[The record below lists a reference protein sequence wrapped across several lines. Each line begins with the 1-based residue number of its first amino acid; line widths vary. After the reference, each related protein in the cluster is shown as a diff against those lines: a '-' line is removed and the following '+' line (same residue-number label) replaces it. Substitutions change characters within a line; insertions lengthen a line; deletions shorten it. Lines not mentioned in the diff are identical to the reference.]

1 MRLQS
6 EAPLLHRPGV
16 DVVVQMFASP
26 ANGLVYP
33 RYVRQ
38 TDNQFNFVRVHTE
51 GDFDAAEIVGE
62 GAVID
67 YQNFDTPY
75 VRDYPFYKRGL
86 GFSISKEAMKS
97 AEAAS
102 KYLSDRAMKMGDA
115 IRKAKEADIA
125 NYMNLATSTA
135 APNAAVTPDAL
146 SVASAAHLRDG
157 GTFSNVLTGNSPLSV
172 TALAQAVQELIS
184 QVSHTGDPM
193 MFMGPYKLLVPPAL
207 ADLANRLVK
216 TQKLP
221 TTGDNDINWAGS
233 FVDEVI
239 VNPYFTSTTAW
250 ALVVSGAKNPLTMV
264 NKVVLDTDEDKDID
278 TYGQKF
284 TAVAIWTKI
293 PKDPRGFIYSAGA

>member
-1 MRLQS
+1 MRIQS

-16 DVVVQMFASP
+16 DLLVSMYANSP
-26 ANGLVYP
+26 DRIFP

-38 TDNQFNFVRVHTE
+38 IDNDNNFLRVHTE
-51 GDFDAAEIVGE
+51 GDFEAAEIVSE
-62 GAVID
+62 GVPID

-75 VRDYPFYKRGL
+75 VRDYQFYKRGV
-86 GFSISKEAMKS
+86 GFSISKEALQTFKMG
-97 AEAAS
+97 
-102 KYLSDRAMKMGDA
+102 YLQDRATKMGDA

-125 NYMNLATSTA
+125 NFMNLATSA
-135 APNAAVTPDAL
+135 VGINAPVTPDGLAL
-146 SVASAAHLRDG
+146 ASASHLRDA
-157 GTFSNVLTGNSPLSV
+157 GTFSNILTGNSPLSV
-172 TALAQAVQELIS
+172 TSLAQAVQELIS

-221 TTGDNDINWAGS
+221 TTNDNDINWAGS

-250 ALVVSGAKNPLTMV
+250 ALVVSGARNPLTMV
-264 NKVVLDTDEDKDID
+264 NRVTLDTDEDKDID
-278 TYGQKF
+278 TYGVKY
-284 TAVAIWTKI
+284 TAVSIWTKV